1 VDSVCYPVTAADE
14 SYGRIQD
21 GFPVWLAYSIP
32 TPDSNNVDLT
42 IGITN
47 LSPSSL
53 KAYPNPVN
61 GGTVLFSRSISFT
74 LYDVRGKLI
83 ATEYIRNSF
92 DVSGLQSGMYLLRA
106 NDGASLR
113 LIIE

>member
-1 VDSVCYPVTAADE
+1 M
-14 SYGRIQD
+14 
-21 GFPVWLAYSIP
+21 
-32 TPDSNNVDLT
+32 
-42 IGITN
+42 
-47 LSPSSL
+47 
-53 KAYPNPVN
+53 
-61 GGTVLFSRSISFT
+61 SFT

-83 ATEYIRNSF
+83 ATEYNRNSF